1 MLRSSCADTDL
12 CNNTSKITRYHA
24 TAVPDGAL
32 ARLGGVAARAGA
44 ALVPAGAFGPFISP
58 FRPLITP
65 FRPLIYT
72 ALTINYTRPS
82 NRQCAVAT
90 VESARLRVVWTAGQ
104 HIKNQSGRLNNASIT
119 ARIAPAVVFT
129 RHGAFA
135 EPRHSAKKRRPR
147 PRLGDGSTPP
157 RRFATAFRH
166 GVSPRSFATA
176 FRHGVSPRRFA
187 TAFRHGVSPR
197 RFATAFGRLVAHE
210 GTVLPPSAVHTHTR
224 VYLLHNFTHTWVPCA
239 RPHTHVGTLCTTAH
253 TRGYLLHDC
262 TSC

>member
-90 VESARLRVVWTAGQ
+90 VESARLRVVWTADQ
-104 HIKNQSGRLNNASIT
+104 HLN
-119 ARIAPAVVFT
+119 
-129 RHGAFA
+129 H
-135 EPRHSAKKRRPR
+135 
-147 PRLGDGSTPP
+147 
-157 RRFATAFRH
+157 
-166 GVSPRSFATA
+166 
-176 FRHGVSPRRFA
+176 
-187 TAFRHGVSPR
+187 
-197 RFATAFGRLVAHE
+197 
-210 GTVLPPSAVHTHTR
+210 
-224 VYLLHNFTHTWVPCA
+224 
-239 RPHTHVGTLCTTAH
+239 
-253 TRGYLLHDC
+253 
-262 TSC
+262 